1 LVEDWLNY
9 IEVKSSVMA
18 SVACIEDLQ
27 KLAKRRVPK
36 MFYDYADSGSWSE
49 STYYANEA
57 DLAAIKLRQ
66 RVALD
71 VSNRSTEMSMLGKKL
86 PMPVALAPTGLTGM
100 QYADGEIL
108 AARAAADFGV
118 PFTLSTMS
126 ICSIEDVAANSPDP
140 FWFQLYVMRDRDFV
154 SRLID
159 RARDSNCS
167 ALMITLDLQLLA
179 QRHKDVHNGLSAPP
193 KLTIRNI
200 LNLMQKPGWC
210 LGMVRTKRRH
220 FGNIVGHVKGVKD
233 MSSLADWTVSQFD
246 PSLSWGDVA
255 KIRKQWGGKLIIK
268 GILDVDD
275 ALAAVNVGADAIVV
289 SNHGGRQL
297 DGAVSSVV
305 ALPPIVDAVNDRAE
319 VWMDSGIRSGQ
330 DVLRAVALG
339 AQGTMIGRA
348 FLYGLGAKGQEGV
361 RQALEII
368 HKELDLTLG
377 LCGQSDL
384 SKVDSSILTK

>member
-1 LVEDWLNY
+1 MTA
-9 IEVKSSVMA
+9 I
-18 SVACIEDLQ
+18 ACIEDLRR
-27 KLAKRRVPK
+27 LAERRVPR

-49 STYYANEA
+49 STYRANES
-57 DLAAIKLRQ
+57 DLSSIKFRQ

-71 VSNRSTEMSMLGKKL
+71 VSNRTTQMKMLGETV

-100 QYADGEIL
+100 QHADGEIL

-126 ICSIEDVAANSPDP
+126 ICSIEDVAANSATP

-154 SRLID
+154 SRLIE
-159 RARDSNCS
+159 RARDAKCA
-167 ALMITLDLQLLA
+167 ALMVTLDLQLMG
-179 QRHKDVHNGLSAPP
+179 QRHKDVRNGLSAPP
-193 KLTIRNI
+193 KPTLRNI
-200 LNLMQKPGWC
+200 LNLMQKPAWC
-210 LGMVRTKRRH
+210 LGMLGTKRRQ

-246 PSLSWGDVA
+246 PSLSWVDVA
-255 KIRKQWGGKLIIK
+255 AIRKQWGGKLIIK
-268 GILDVDD
+268 GILDVED
-275 ALAAVNVGADAIVV
+275 AKAAVNVGADAIVV

-297 DGAVSSVV
+297 DGAISSIH
-305 ALPPIVDAVNDRAE
+305 ALPAIVDAVGDKTE

-330 DVLRAVALG
+330 DVLRAIALG
-339 AQGTMIGRA
+339 ARGTMIGRA
-348 FLYGLGAKGQEGV
+348 FLYGLGARGQAGV

-377 LCGQSDL
+377 LCGRSDL
-384 SKVDSSILTK
+384 SEVDRSILVE

>member
-1 LVEDWLNY
+1 MRS
-9 IEVKSSVMA
+9 I
-18 SVACIEDLQ
+18 ACIGDLQ

-49 STYYANEA
+49 TTYQANET
-57 DLAAIKLRQ
+57 DLAAIKFRQ

-71 VSNRSTEMSMLGKKL
+71 VSKRSTEMSMLGQKL

-100 QYADGEIL
+100 QRADGEIL

-126 ICSIEDVAANSPDP
+126 ICSIEEVAANSPEP

-154 SRLID
+154 SRLIE
-159 RARDSNCS
+159 RARDADCS
-167 ALMITLDLQLLA
+167 ALMVTLDLQLLG
-179 QRHKDVHNGLSAPP
+179 QRHKDVYNGLSAPP
-193 KLTIRNI
+193 KATIRNFF
-200 LNLMQKPGWC
+200 NLMQKPAWC
-210 LGMVRTKRRH
+210 LGMLGTHRRK

-233 MSSLADWTVSQFD
+233 MSSLSDWTVSQFD
-246 PSLSWGDVA
+246 PSLSWDDVA
-255 KIRKQWGGKLIIK
+255 QIRKQWGGKLIVK
-268 GILDVDD
+268 GILDVEDS
-275 ALAAVNVGADAIVV
+275 LAAVNVGADAIVV

-297 DGAVSSVV
+297 DGAVSSIA

-339 AQGTMIGRA
+339 AHGTMIGRA
-348 FLYGLGAKGQEGV
+348 FLYGLGAKGQAGV
-361 RQALEII
+361 RQALDII

-377 LCGQSDL
+377 LCGHSDL
-384 SKVDSSILTK
+384 SKVDSSILMK